1 MSSTGTAAEGVD
13 AQLRA
18 LVRRGFRFVDPRDEH
33 GDVLAVVGV
42 RAHDD
47 VIDVVEIHGED
58 DAVAT
63 RMPPDQDLLAPRRV
77 HWREQG
83 PVSVVLAKLSFL
95 PDRYIPGVFSAEEDR
110 RPLYLPVRIA

>member
-1 MSSTGTAAEGVD
+1 MSSTGTAATSVD

-18 LVRRGFRFVDPRDEH
+18 LVGRGFRFVDPRDEH

-47 VIDVVEIHGED
+47 VVDVIEIHGED

-63 RMPPDQDLLAPRRV
+63 RMPPDQDLLDPRRIY
-77 HWREQG
+77 WREQG
-83 PVSVVLAKLSFL
+83 PASVVLARVLL
-95 PDRYIPGVFSAEEDR
+95 LADDHIPGI
-110 RPLYLPVRIA
+110 LYLPITISA